1 MKKEI
6 LKSITYEKP
15 NFTTINEATKWFK
28 KIAKN
33 LKRIKPLDIVR
44 DKDSEIVKN
53 PKLGDMIMFLYQAK
67 TKDKLPYWDRFPL
80 VVLIDKY
87 PDCYLG
93 LNLHYLPPK
102 QRAILLKRLMDLTNN
117 TKLNS
122 TTRMM
127 RATYNLLRGAAKYK
141 LFKPCVKRYLAGNM
155 GRMIRVKPEDW
166 QTAIYLPVERFQKK
180 SKQTVWKDSMAG
192 VK

>member
-53 PKLGDMIMFLYQAK
+53 PKLGDMIMFLYQ
-67 TKDKLPYWDRFPL
+67 
-80 VVLIDKY
+80 V
-87 PDCYLG
+87 
-93 LNLHYLPPK
+93 
-102 QRAILLKRLMDLTNN
+102 M
-117 TKLNS
+117 
-122 TTRMM
+122 
-127 RATYNLLRGAAKYK
+127 
-141 LFKPCVKRYLAGNM
+141 
-155 GRMIRVKPEDW
+155 
-166 QTAIYLPVERFQKK
+166 
-180 SKQTVWKDSMAG
+180 
-192 VK
+192 